1 MSNHSTK
8 SIERQNKMFERLVQ
22 YKKRKYGEESQEGG
36 QTDKEGGRIILVCF
50 FARYSQKNWKKD
62 DILDE
67 RYQRVAGLGGLG
79 ELETVTKKGTSRKE
93 ECRWNDRC
101 KQLLDFKKKAWT
113 CESTSTI

>member
-8 SIERQNKMFERLVQ
+8 SIERQNEMFERLVQ

-36 QTDKEGGRIILVCF
+36 QTDKEDVSSSFGFLLDT
-50 FARYSQKNWKKD
+50 QKKNWKKD

-67 RYQRVAGLGGLG
+67 RYPRLAGLGGLG